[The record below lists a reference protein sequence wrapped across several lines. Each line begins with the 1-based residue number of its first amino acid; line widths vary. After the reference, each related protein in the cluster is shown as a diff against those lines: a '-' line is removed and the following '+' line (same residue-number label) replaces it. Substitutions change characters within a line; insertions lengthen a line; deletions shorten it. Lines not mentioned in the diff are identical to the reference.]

1 VFQLP
6 MTCQLSCK
14 RVICQQ
20 TKTYGLGRRF
30 ELEGAN
36 FFRVRV
42 GIRVALLV
50 KIKYKD
56 VM

>member
-1 VFQLP
+1 